1 MSGMLAYKA
10 FNKGLIC
17 RGYKFKAGITSTT
30 EEANCVR
37 NGFHAAED
45 PLDMFTY
52 YPNTETSEYWIV
64 KLGGD
69 MHEDG
74 RDSKIACTELTPVRR
89 LKPEEIAA
97 AALLYIKKHPQRTH
111 RKEFLCEWFKLAYG
125 NSPELSGNRGQY
137 LAFAVKC
144 KSDVELS
151 IFQIDGQKYKER
163 VLYNAYGEEVCKD
176 E

>member
-1 MSGMLAYKA
+1 MSRMLAYKA

-37 NGFHAAED
+37 NGFHAAEN

-52 YPNTETSEYWIV
+52 YPNIKTSEYWIV

-74 RDSKIACTELTPVRR
+74 LDSKIACTELTPLKE
-89 LKPEEIAA
+89 LKPEEIAV

-111 RKEFLCEWFKLAYG
+111 QKEFLCEWFKLAYG

>member
-1 MSGMLAYKA
+1 MSRMLAYKA
-10 FNKGLIC
+10 FGKGLIC

-30 EEANCVR
+30 EEANCAR

-74 RDSKIACTELTPVRR
+74 NDSKIACTELTPVRR

-111 RKEFLCEWFKLAYG
+111 RKEFSCKWFKAAYG
-125 NSPELSGNRGQY
+125 SSPELGGNKGQF

-144 KSDVELS
+144 KNDIRLS
-151 IFQIDGQKYKER
+151 IFRIDGRKYKDG
-163 VLYNAYGEEVCKD
+163 VLYNAYGEEVCKN